1 MTDSANL
8 DLVRAIFAD
17 WERGDFSAAAWA
29 HPEIEVVLAD
39 GPSPGRSTGL
49 DDMARFLRDQL
60 SAWED
65 ARARADEYLVLDD
78 ERVLVLCTY
87 SARGKASGL
96 EVGLMGTRPA
106 NLFHVCDGK
115 VTRWVQYWDR
125 DRALADLGLSPEGD
139 AQ

>member
-1 MTDSANL
+1 VSENL
-8 DLVRAIFAD
+8 DLVRSIFAD
-17 WERGDFSAAAWA
+17 WARGDFSSAGWA
-29 HPEIEVVLAD
+29 HPEIEVELAD

-65 ARARADEYLVLDD
+65 ARARADEYHVLDD

-87 SARGKASGL
+87 SARGKTSGL
-96 EVGLMGTRPA
+96 EVGLMGARPA
-106 NLFHVCDGK
+106 NLFHMRDGK

-125 DRALADLGLSPEGD
+125 DRAFSDLGLER
-139 AQ
+139 